1 MDNANEAARE
11 RFAALEALEAIGE
24 VYYAR
29 WLETGEILPEALED
43 CMEVKKRRDAAE
55 RLDAAA
61 KRPDSH
67 SGRPGGLSPEQRR
80 ALLLKRPVTEK
91 YDDLSAPQKFS
102 FVFYCDCC
110 KKPFPAI
117 EYAFVP
123 LKRRLFRKAGKRPIK
138 LQWLDAY
145 EAAFE
150 RANRAVE
157 THLCEICGRRICR
170 ACAVYCNELEGGVC
184 CEGCLEENGYHGE
197 KMDRSDSD
205 KEE

>member
-1 MDNANEAARE
+1 MDNANGKPEARE
-11 RFAALEALEAIGE
+11 PG
-24 VYYAR
+24 
-29 WLETGEILPEALED
+29 
-43 CMEVKKRRDAAE
+43 KQ
-55 RLDAAA
+55 RLIQ
-61 KRPDSH
+61 K
-67 SGRPGGLSPEQRR
+67 SPEERR
-80 ALLLKRPVTEK
+80 RLLLKRPVTEK
-91 YDDLSAPQKFS
+91 YDDLSTPQKFS

-123 LKRRLFRKAGKRPIK
+123 PKRGLFRKKDKRPVK

-157 THLCEICGRRICR
+157 THLCEICGRRICC
-170 ACAVYCNELEGGVC
+170 ACAVYCDELGGGVC
-184 CEGCLEENGYHGE
+184 CERCLEENGCHGEKGE